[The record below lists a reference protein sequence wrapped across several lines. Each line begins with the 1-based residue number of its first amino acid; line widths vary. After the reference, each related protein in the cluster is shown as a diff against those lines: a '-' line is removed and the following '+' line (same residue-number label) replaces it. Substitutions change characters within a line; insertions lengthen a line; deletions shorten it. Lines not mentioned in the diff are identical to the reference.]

1 MSEPCT
7 IFNAAIACRRIFR
20 KALTVSRLTQEE
32 WAENR
37 LAEFNLWAAGAGA
50 YATEK
55 ASMDHRLRDNQDAH
69 TILVNLLSMLEI
81 LVQKCIEE
89 ARQADD
95 SVPALSKVESSTMKD
110 VEDSLNQL
118 IRLTTAI
125 RKAGIRSRFQKADS
139 SIDPNDPR
147 IRSLRRHLEC
157 LVLVYP
163 EEHGSSYSSEQQL
176 DTARLTPIQLR
187 LIDANLRRRNR
198 FLYAQKHAQ
207 KLEMDS
213 EKPENM
219 PSETF
224 TLVKQVPSLDVG
236 EAGNP
241 SQEEKIVTKDS
252 RQVQSTT
259 TATLVDEPIVIPPK
273 EVVRS
278 TTTVVSVT
286 SSRISYPRP
295 PPPIKDNQAYF
306 TCPCCCL
313 SLPIATA
320 RGNQWK

>member
-1 MSEPCT
+1 MSDPCT

-20 KALTVSRLTQEE
+20 KALTVPRLTQQE

-55 ASMDHRLRDNQDAH
+55 ASMDHRLRGNKDAH
-69 TILVNLLSMLEI
+69 TILVNLLSMLAI

-89 ARQADD
+89 AHQADD
-95 SVPALSKVESSTMKD
+95 NVPALSKVESSRMKD
-110 VEDSLNQL
+110 VEGSLNQL
-118 IRLTTAI
+118 TRLTTAI
-125 RKAGIRSRFQKADS
+125 RKAGIRSRLQKADS

-147 IRSLRRHLEC
+147 ISSLRRHLEC

-163 EEHGSSYSSEQQL
+163 EEHGNSYSSEQQL

-207 KLEMDS
+207 KLGMDS
-213 EKPENM
+213 EQPENM

-224 TLVKQVPSLDVG
+224 KLVKQGRSLNVG
-236 EAGNP
+236 EADTP
-241 SQEEKIVTKDS
+241 SQEEKMATKDS

-295 PPPIKDNQAYF
+295 PPIKDDQVLF

-313 SLPIATA
+313 SLPIAMA